1 MPLQTRTD
9 VKGLSKYFLA
19 DGATNEKLRLHISEV
34 GPGQRSHPPHTHE
47 GQEIFYIL
55 QGQGEVEVADE
66 TFQVNEGEALQVDCQ
81 IPHGIKNA
89 GSGNMRYAVII
100 AK

>member
-1 MPLQTRTD
+1 MPIQTRTD
-9 VKGLSKYFLA
+9 VKGLAKYLLA
-19 DGATNEKLRLHISEV
+19 DGADNERLRLHISEV
-34 GPGQRSHPPHTHE
+34 GPGQRSHPPHTHD
-47 GQEIFYIL
+47 GQEIFFVM

-66 TFQVNEGEALQVDCQ
+66 VFQVNEGEALHVDCQ

-89 GSGNMRYAVII
+89 GTGNMRYAVII